1 MSLYPDVQRRAN
13 TELDTVVGRGRLPDF
28 ADREKLPYV
37 EAILKETLRWK
48 AIDMAMNNTT
58 NDSCVIIPPLYMS
71 KPILTSLGGLS
82 VPLRMTPPVAW
93 TTNALNWVRWVR
105 LKSMDVYRIALT

>member
-1 MSLYPDVQRRAN
+1 
-13 TELDTVVGRGRLPDF
+13 
-28 ADREKLPYV
+28 
-37 EAILKETLRWK
+37 
-48 AIDMAMNNTT
+48 
-58 NDSCVIIPPLYMS
+58 MS